1 MAVILLLWMISCGVS
16 SAERQELSMPEN
28 AAPPPAPKAARSV
41 HLFYQAPDAVMYYN
55 EVTVE
60 QSCKGSY
67 FSVCG
72 FSHGYFG
79 LQERNNDKVIIFSVW
94 DPVNYDR
101 PDEVP
106 SEQRVKL
113 LYKDADV
120 EAGRFG
126 GEGTGGQSFLKY
138 DWTLSKTYKFLITA
152 KVSGDY
158 TDYSAY
164 FYLDERNC
172 WKHLATFSRMTHG
185 EVLKGYYSFIED
197 FRRDFK
203 SVMEVRR
210 ARFTNGWIKTSSGNW
225 ISLTKAKF
233 TADSTALM
241 TINAGTIENGFFLQT
256 GGETLNETPLWSD
269 MERLP
274 GGLTLP
280 EKLVSKTSHSA
291 HPFTYCLFPMHRK
304 LFSGDCIWKAH
315 WIEEIL

>member
-1 MAVILLLWMISCGVS
+1 
-16 SAERQELSMPEN
+16 MPESPTTS
-28 AAPPPAPKAARSV
+28 PPPKAARSV
-41 HLFYQAPDAVMYYN
+41 HLSYQAPDAVMYYN

-72 FSHGYFG
+72 FNHGYFG

-94 DPVNYDR
+94 DTGNSNH
-101 PDEVP
+101 PDDIPE
-106 SEQRVKL
+106 EQRVRL
-113 LYKDADV
+113 LYRDPEVDT
-120 EAGRFG
+120 GRFG
-126 GEGTGGQSFLKY
+126 GEGTGGQSFFKY
-138 DWTLSKTYKFLITA
+138 DWAVSKTYKFLITTTL
-152 KVSGDY
+152 SGNH
-158 TDYSAY
+158 TDYAAY
-164 FYLDERNC
+164 FYLNETNH
-172 WKHLATFSRMTHG
+172 WKHLATFSRITNG
-185 EVLKGYYSFIED
+185 EALKGYYSFIED

-210 ARFTNGWIKTSSGNW
+210 ARFTNGWTKTPSGHW

-233 TADSTALM
+233 TADSTDLM
-241 TINAGTIENGFFLQT
+241 TINAGAIENGFFLQT

-280 EKLVSKTSHSA
+280 EKLVSKTSNST
-291 HPFTYCLFPMHRK
+291 HPYTNRLLPMHRK
-304 LFSGDCIWKAH
+304 LFSGDCTWKNL